1 MVRHWWTE
9 PSVQAQSRW
18 EAIDRALGTR
28 ADAKEFAIFLDRL
41 RATLSYRD
49 PAFRAQ
55 VHDWLTELSKPDRAT
70 LLDETLAV
78 CRGGTESCED
88 RLVAT
93 WNDAQNLR
101 RNDDIRNGVYD
112 QRIEEVLDTARQMFR
127 IDILTDIARRHERG
141 HAVED
146 PVELY
151 LAYVVRLRGAL
162 GLTTVAPA
170 MQFYPLSGL
179 SQADLTAARDTVLAR
194 EREEFDD
201 FLVLDYEPWQTLLRR
216 QDPQAY
222 AQAEQE
228 AHRLLASTFEQRLQ
242 EEVDKLGLDA
252 ADRDAVEDARKDLGP
267 SIMRRI
273 RYEAL
278 APLTRARLQTLEQAP
293 ERQAVEE
300 AAAREDARTPPG

>member
-1 MVRHWWTE
+1 
-9 PSVQAQSRW
+9 
-18 EAIDRALGTR
+18 
-28 ADAKEFAIFLDRL
+28 
-41 RATLSYRD
+41 
-49 PAFRAQ
+49 
-55 VHDWLTELSKPDRAT
+55 
-70 LLDETLAV
+70 
-78 CRGGTESCED
+78 
-88 RLVAT
+88 
-93 WNDAQNLR
+93 
-101 RNDDIRNGVYD
+101 
-112 QRIEEVLDTARQMFR
+112 MFR

-222 AQAEQE
+222 AQRNRKRIGCW
-228 AHRLLASTFEQRLQ
+228 HRRSSSDCRKKSTS
-242 EEVDKLGLDA
+242 LGWMPPTA
-252 ADRDAVEDARKDLGP
+252 
-267 SIMRRI
+267 MRWKM
-273 RYEAL
+273 
-278 APLTRARLQTLEQAP
+278 RARTLV
-293 ERQAVEE
+293 RRSCAVSGTKHW
-300 AAAREDARTPPG
+300 RR